1 MVPYAREYPCNW
13 LQITEN
19 AMDPVHAVFLHARV
33 SGPQFAESWGQMGVH
48 EFHERESGLYYTNAR
63 RVGHNIWVRI
73 HEVILPNLTHA
84 GAVMSMDGE
93 TIKYFGRNSFTRWVV
108 PVDDETTRV
117 IAWANYGERTD
128 PVRADW
134 MVEAGID
141 ELEDVRSGVDDK
153 YALER
158 AALEGAA
165 KAAKL
170 KAEAMASG
178 LGIRLGMPVEVG
190 EDRLMPSLTLRQ
202 QMAEGDVLEE
212 VVVTGSRRG
221 IIDPM
226 LFVPANIKV
235 RGVAWVRFEMLDE

>member
-1 MVPYAREYPCNW
+1 MKLTVATVSLALMVLSGAAANAQTGRLLTVRGEAEVEVPPDFVQLEVLIAADDEDVDEAKSDVDARTRRAIEA
-13 LQITEN
+13 IE
-19 AMDPVHAVFLHARV
+19 
-33 SGPQFAESWGQMGVH
+33 SFAIAEEDLS
-48 EFHERESGLYYTNAR
+48 FSGL
-63 RVGHNIWVRI
+63 RVDRNYEYDRNDNERLIGYSVGRTIEIKLRKFEHYEQLI
-73 HEVILPNLTHA
+73 HML
-84 GAVMSMDGE
+84 
-93 TIKYFGRNSFTRWVV
+93 
-108 PVDDETTRV
+108 
-117 IAWANYGERTD
+117 
-128 PVRADW
+128 
-134 MVEAGID
+134 VEAGID

-202 QMAEGDVLEE
+202 QMAEGEVLEE

-221 IIDPM
+221 IVDPM

-235 RGVAWVRFEMLDE
+235 RGVAWVRFEMLNE